1 VDQERRWRHL
11 PVMLA
16 ALALAALGC
25 NLTALL
31 PGAPGATTPT
41 PALGVPSVVINSP
54 PNGSE
59 AVRGQE
65 VLVQSTAQDSIGV
78 TRVELRVNS
87 FIVNTVSSQA
97 SGGERLFS
105 VIQSWIPSE
114 AGVANLEVIAY
125 RGLIASA
132 PARVTVLVR
141 QSASQVTATLAPPS
155 GVTQAPPQDLTCRAR
170 VEVSGLN
177 FRTGP
182 DTNYPI
188 LRVLEAGTLVDIIG
202 RLGDNSWWQVR
213 SGLDI
218 GWLSATYTSE
228 SGDCS
233 LIPVAVPPP
242 SPTPRPATATPT
254 ATFTLSPIPGSPTPT
269 FTPTPTVPDLVVSAI
284 IGPEVLQL
292 NATGTVSARYT
303 VRVYNQGTGN
313 SGQFTTSFRQ
323 PDGTVI
329 QLPIVVNLAPGQYAD
344 LGLDVTFTAS
354 NTYRLEA
361 FVDSGAQVAESDEG
375 NNIRTLNVVVT
386 TLPALMVT
394 LPGGGLAVTPM
405 FIVPPVGP

>member
-1 VDQERRWRHL
+1 
-11 PVMLA
+11 
-16 ALALAALGC
+16 
-25 NLTALL
+25 
-31 PGAPGATTPT
+31 
-41 PALGVPSVVINSP
+41 
-54 PNGSE
+54 
-59 AVRGQE
+59 
-65 VLVQSTAQDSIGV
+65 
-78 TRVELRVNS
+78 
-87 FIVNTVSSQA
+87 
-97 SGGERLFS
+97 
-105 VIQSWIPSE
+105 
-114 AGVANLEVIAY
+114 
-125 RGLIASA
+125 
-132 PARVTVLVR
+132 
-141 QSASQVTATLAPPS
+141 
-155 GVTQAPPQDLTCRAR
+155 
-170 VEVSGLN
+170 
-177 FRTGP
+177 
-182 DTNYPI
+182 
-188 LRVLEAGTLVDIIG
+188 
-202 RLGDNSWWQVR
+202 
-213 SGLDI
+213 
-218 GWLSATYTSE
+218 
-228 SGDCS
+228 
-233 LIPVAVPPP
+233 
-242 SPTPRPATATPT
+242 
-254 ATFTLSPIPGSPTPT
+254 
-269 FTPTPTVPDLVVSAI
+269 VSAI